1 MLNEVCVLLSLQGL
15 SLHLLRW
22 AESSDL
28 LLIRLRGGGADLV
41 LSLKPAG
48 PELAG
53 SLVLL
58 ADLPEKVLN
67 LLEELEPPLLWPPQP
82 CPGSP

>member
-1 MLNEVCVLLSLQGL
+1 M
-15 SLHLLRW
+15 
-22 AESSDL
+22 
-28 LLIRLRGGGADLV
+28 V

-67 LLEELEPPLLWPPQP
+67 LLEAAAEELPNLLGPAQP
-82 CPGSP
+82 WPGSP

>member
-1 MLNEVCVLLSLQGL
+1 M
-15 SLHLLRW
+15 
-22 AESSDL
+22 
-28 LLIRLRGGGADLV
+28 V

>member
-1 MLNEVCVLLSLQGL
+1 M
-15 SLHLLRW
+15 
-22 AESSDL
+22 

-41 LSLKPAG
+41 LSLKVAG

-53 SLVLL
+53 SLALL
-58 ADLPEKVLN
+58 ADLPENVLN
-67 LLEELEPPLLWPPQP
+67 LLEELEPPLLCPAQP